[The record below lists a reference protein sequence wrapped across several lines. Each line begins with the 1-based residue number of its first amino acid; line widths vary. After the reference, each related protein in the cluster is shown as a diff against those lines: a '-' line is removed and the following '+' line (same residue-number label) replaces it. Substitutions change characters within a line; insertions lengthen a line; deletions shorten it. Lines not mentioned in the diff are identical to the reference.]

1 MRNAFYGYS
10 FQKLVT
16 SLMLTIM
23 DVERTIESIE
33 IEALVDHK
41 FDDIRVISNDKEY
54 FFQIKDF
61 ASISLNEIVVSE
73 TEIIIAGN
81 LHKLSNETNVLF
93 FKRLEITPDCEIL
106 GIPALR
112 LGNIYIIS
120 QSGQE
125 IDQRIEEL
133 YKTDHLRKYII
144 DQFFSGC
151 LDKRNLLIKISDLPS
166 LNIFKT
172 YLIEP
177 TVNVTRKL
185 LDVENILLIEGKP
198 GVGKSHLVVNLENQY
213 KNNVVYRFWVSN
225 QDNDYNER
233 LKYNNFIQDFSKKLF
248 RNLKPYTEVQI
259 IAKLRE
265 REKTVIIDGL
275 DHVENYNPND
285 LEKYVAFINNL
296 KEHCKVIVLSRPL
309 QRLLPWKKQLLGNWN
324 HGQTKIVLNEL
335 YHIQDYKI
343 IQKIFTITDGY
354 PILVRYI
361 AEQYRIEGIVPDF
374 EAFDSIDK
382 YYEKIIEGEK
392 GKQALALFLCVR
404 SYLMQSEIDLFL
416 DTYGAMFVKQF
427 VSEHPYLFELRL
439 NRISMFHDSFI
450 TFLRKRN
457 TDYKIVSAKVNAVV
471 YASIMNIEKRF
482 QSRFSYFDHSKEE
495 KQSII
500 RKYASIV
507 EFKKLIEGVID
518 FEAVRD
524 FYFQIRETLSKME
537 AEVLEIRQY
546 YDLSLIL
553 NMVSR
558 DHISTLNGF
567 HFIYCRS
574 LLFNG
579 YTIEDITS
587 TRYLFGMFYYLETND
602 GSLLLNTTSDDNYET
617 RRFFSE
623 LQNDVQEEIEFFE
636 KHQKPLSI
644 SKICSLLNDSSNMH
658 FREIVTY
665 ILEDLF
671 IHTENRKTYK
681 IWYRGI
687 SEYMKGNEWKA
698 LTILEEI
705 TYDLGIDQY
714 SLSYI
719 LKQAREYLL
728 AIGKLPKENDFLNL
742 SLKQYIVNHRNDTS
756 FTMWVDILSYLRLAL
771 HQGRKIDL
779 KSISLFWTKYYA
791 RKDHSLYALDT
802 ALPIFEKLGFIEM
815 YDSVSL
821 INKIQVMSEKG
832 YRGLLADYIMQRPPE
847 FMASIFNDFH
857 TDNLNVS
864 WFLLDTEY
872 INVLPDRVYNIEL
885 RNQIRYH
892 RTDNNIPYDEVENLL
907 DSNRMDKFRE
917 DLAFHRYSI
926 SIKDKRPEINK
937 LKALRIPY
945 KTFKEKEYESSS
957 TPLSYFEQGILDSS
971 NKHLII
977 ENRLN
982 PSEVAAFGDGYYAAL
997 SDIDIYKVFSKE
1009 EMRAN
1014 MQGIL
1019 FNAITSRLR
1028 TIDHF
1033 HSLWPLPGN
1042 VIKLF
1047 YSNEVVDD
1055 FEEYFKSFIAYLD
1068 LSMFDLKNNIGDPY

>member
-16 SLMLTIM
+16 SLMLTKM

-61 ASISLNEIVVSE
+61 ATISLNEIIVSE

-81 LHKLSNETNVLF
+81 LHKLSKATNVLF
-93 FKRLEITPDCEIL
+93 FSRLEIIPDCEIL

-120 QSGQE
+120 QSGLE
-125 IDQRIEEL
+125 IEQRIEEL

-144 DQFFSGC
+144 DQFFSKC
-151 LDKRNLLIKISDLPS
+151 LDKRKLLIQISDLPA

-177 TVNVTRKL
+177 TVTVTRKV

-198 GVGKSHLVVNLENQY
+198 GVGKSHLVVNLEKQY
-213 KNNVVYRFWVSN
+213 EKNIVYRFWISN

-233 LKYNNFIQDFSKKLF
+233 LMYNNFIQDFSKKLF
-248 RNLKPYTEVQI
+248 HNLKPYTEVHI
-259 IAKLRE
+259 IAKLAE
-265 REKTVIIDGL
+265 LEKTVIIDGL

-285 LEKYVAFINNL
+285 LEKYVTFINKL
-296 KEHCKVIVLSRPL
+296 MEYCKVIVLSRPL
-309 QRLLPWKKQLLGNWN
+309 QRVLPWKKQLLGNWN
-324 HGQTKIVLNEL
+324 RGQTKTVLNEL
-335 YHIQDYKI
+335 YHIQDYEI
-343 IQKIFTITDGY
+343 IQKIFKITSGY

-361 AEQYRIEGIVPDF
+361 AEQYKIEGHVPDF
-374 EAFDSIDK
+374 EAFDDIDK

-404 SYLMQSEIDLFL
+404 SYLMHSEIDLFL
-416 DTYGAMFVKQF
+416 DAYGAMFVKEF
-427 VSEHPYLFELRL
+427 VNEHPYLFELRL

-457 TDYKIVSAKVNAVV
+457 TDYKLISDKVNAVV
-471 YASIMNIEKRF
+471 YSSIMNMEKRF

-495 KQSII
+495 KQNII
-500 RKYASIV
+500 RKYASIT
-507 EFKKLIEGVID
+507 EFRKLMDDVID

-524 FYFQIRETLSKME
+524 FYFQIRETLSKMDP
-537 AEVLEIRQY
+537 EVLEIRQY

-558 DHISTLNGF
+558 DHISSLNGF
-567 HFIYCRS
+567 HFTYCRS

-587 TRYLFGMFYYLETND
+587 NRYLFGMIYYLETND

-617 RRFFSE
+617 SRFFTE
-623 LQNDVQEEIEFFE
+623 LQNDAKEEIEFFE
-636 KHQKPLSI
+636 KHQKPLSV
-644 SKICSLLNDSSNMH
+644 SKIRSLLEDSSNMN

-671 IHTENRKTYK
+671 IHSENRIAYK
-681 IWYRGI
+681 VWYRGI
-687 SEYMKGNEWKA
+687 NEYMKGNEWKA
-698 LTILEEI
+698 QSILEEV
-705 TYDLGIDQY
+705 TYDKGIDEY

-728 AIGKLPKENDFLNL
+728 GIGMLPKKNDFLNL
-742 SLKQYIVNHRNDTS
+742 SLQQYIVNHRNDTS
-756 FTMWVDILSYLRLAL
+756 FTMWVDILSYMRLAL

-779 KSISLFWTKYYA
+779 NSISLFWTKYYA
-791 RKDHSLYALDT
+791 RKDYSLYALDT
-802 ALPIFEKLGFIEM
+802 ALPVFEKLGYIEM
-815 YDSVSL
+815 YDSISL
-821 INKIQVMSEKG
+821 INKIQAMSEKG
-832 YRGLLADYIMQRPPE
+832 YRGLLAGYIMEHQPE
-847 FMASIFNDFH
+847 FINSILNDFH
-857 TDNLNVS
+857 TDNLSIS
-864 WFLLDTEY
+864 WFLLEPEY
-872 INVLPDRVYNIEL
+872 INVLPDQVYNIEL
-885 RNQIRYH
+885 RNQMKYH
-892 RTDNNIPYDEVENLL
+892 RTDNNIPYDDIKNLL
-907 DSNRMDKFRE
+907 DSNRLDKFRE
-917 DLAFHRYSI
+917 DLVFRRYSI
-926 SIKDKRPEINK
+926 WIKDKSPEIKK
-937 LKALRIPY
+937 LKALKMPY
-945 KTFKEKEYESSS
+945 KTFKEKEYVSIS
-957 TPLSYFEQGILDSS
+957 TPVSYFEQGILDNS
-971 NKHLII
+971 NKHLIL
-977 ENRLN
+977 ENGLN
-982 PSEVAAFGDGYYAAL
+982 PSEVAAFGDRYYAPL
-997 SDIDIYKVFSKE
+997 SDIDMYNVFSKE
-1009 EMRAN
+1009 EIRAN
-1014 MQGIL
+1014 MQGML
-1019 FNAITSRLR
+1019 FNSITSRLR

-1047 YSNEVVDD
+1047 YSNQVVDD
-1055 FEEYFKSFIAYLD
+1055 FEEYFRSFITYLD
-1068 LSMFDLKNNIGDPY
+1068 LSMFDLKNTVDAPY

>member
-1 MRNAFYGYS
+1 
-10 FQKLVT
+10 
-16 SLMLTIM
+16 M
-23 DVERTIESIE
+23 DIERTIESIE

-81 LHKLSNETNVLF
+81 LHKLSKATNVLF
-93 FKRLEITPDCEIL
+93 FNRLEITHDCEIL

-120 QSGQE
+120 QSGLE

-144 DQFFSGC
+144 DQFFSKC
-151 LDKRNLLIKISDLPS
+151 LDKRKLLIKISDLPA

-177 TVNVTRKL
+177 TVNVTRKV

-213 KNNVVYRFWVSN
+213 KNNIVYRFWVSN

-248 RNLKPYTEVQI
+248 RNLKPYTEKQI
-259 IAKLRE
+259 ITKLAE
-265 REKTVIIDGL
+265 LEKTVIIDGL
-275 DHVENYNPND
+275 DHIENYNPNE
-285 LEKYVAFINNL
+285 LEVYITFINNL
-296 KEHCKVIVLSRPL
+296 MEHCKVIVLSRPL
-309 QRLLPWKKQLLGNWN
+309 QRVLSWKKQLLGNWN

-335 YHIQDYKI
+335 YHIQDYSV

-361 AEQYRIEGIVPDF
+361 AEQYRIEGTVPDF
-374 EAFDSIDK
+374 ETFDTIDK
-382 YYEKIIEGEK
+382 YYEKIIEAEK
-392 GKQALALFLCVR
+392 GKQALALFLCVH
-404 SYLMQSEIDLFL
+404 SFLMQSEIDLFL
-416 DTYGAMFVKQF
+416 DAYSAMFVKEF
-427 VSEHPYLFELRL
+427 ITEHPYLFELRL

-457 TDYKIVSAKVNAVV
+457 TDYKYLLDKVNTVV
-471 YASIMNIEKRF
+471 FASIINTDKRF
-482 QSRFSYFDHSKEE
+482 QSRFSYFDLSKEA

-500 RKYASIV
+500 RKYASIT
-507 EFKKLIEGVID
+507 EFKKLMDGVID

-524 FYFQIRETLSKME
+524 FYFQIRETLSTMIP
-537 AEVLEIRQY
+537 EVLETRQY

-567 HFIYCRS
+567 HYTYCRS
-574 LLFNG
+574 LLFNN
-579 YTIEDITS
+579 YSIEDVTS

-602 GSLLLNTTSDDNYET
+602 GSLLLNTTSDDHYGT
-617 RRFFSE
+617 SRFFSE
-623 LQNDVQEEIEFFE
+623 LQNDAREEIEFFE
-636 KHQKPLSI
+636 KHKKPLSV
-644 SKICSLLNDSSNMH
+644 SKIRSLLNDSSNMQY
-658 FREIVTY
+658 RDIITY

-671 IHTENRKTYK
+671 IYAENRKTFK
-681 IWYRGI
+681 IWYKGI
-687 SEYMKGNEWKA
+687 SEYMKGNDWKA
-698 LTILEEI
+698 VAILEEV
-705 TYDLGIDQY
+705 TYVLGIDQY
-714 SLSYI
+714 SMSYI

-728 AIGKLPKENDFLNL
+728 AIGMLPKENDFLNL
-742 SLKQYIVNHRNDTS
+742 SLKQYIINHRNDTS

-791 RKDHSLYALDT
+791 RKDHSLYTLDT
-802 ALPIFEKLGFIEM
+802 ALPVFEKLGYVEM

-821 INKIQVMSEKG
+821 INKIQIMSEKG
-832 YRGLLADYIMQRPPE
+832 YSGLLADYIMQHPPE
-847 FMASIFNDFH
+847 FIASILEDFH
-857 TDNLNVS
+857 TDNLSIS
-864 WFLLDTEY
+864 WFLLEPEY

-907 DSNRMDKFRE
+907 DSNRLDKFRE
-917 DLAFHRYSI
+917 DLAFHRCSI
-926 SIKDKRPEINK
+926 WIKNSRPEIKK
-937 LKALRIPY
+937 LKAMKIPY
-945 KTFKEKEYESSS
+945 NTFKEKDYVSNS
-957 TPLSYFEQGILDSS
+957 TPVSYFEQGILDSS
-971 NKHLII
+971 NRQLII
-977 ENRLN
+977 ENGLN
-982 PSEVAAFGDGYYAAL
+982 PTEVAAFGDGYYAAL
-997 SDIDIYKVFSKE
+997 SDIGIYCVFSKE
-1009 EMRAN
+1009 EIKEN
-1014 MQGIL
+1014 IKGIL
-1019 FNAITSRLR
+1019 FNAMTSRLR

-1033 HSLWPLPGN
+1033 HSLWPFPGN
-1042 VIKLF
+1042 VIKLLC
-1047 YSNEVVDD
+1047 SNEVVDD
-1055 FEEYFKSFIAYLD
+1055 FEEYFRSFITYLD
-1068 LSMFDLKNNIGDPY
+1068 LSMFDLKNTVGDPY